1 MKRNLMLLFA
11 LPCMMLHGLT
21 VTSCNDDESY
31 AEMKSKE
38 RKAINAFL
46 QDNDLVGKIKV
57 ISESEFL
64 NNDTTTN
71 VEENEFVLF
80 NEDGI
85 YMQIV
90 RRGVGQSTREMAM
103 EREDSTVNF
112 KLLCRFME
120 YDIENADTTY
130 SNIYTPSVVDKMQ
143 VNYSVRSRA
152 YTASFTEGY
161 MKSYYGSAVPEG
173 WLKPLDYIRLTRQ
186 TDNIAKVR
194 LIVPHSSGTSNAANY
209 VLPYYYEIS
218 YERGL

>member
-1 MKRNLMLLFA
+1 MKRLLYILPSLLLA
-11 LPCMMLHGLT
+11 LW
-21 VTSCNDDESY
+21 VASCDDDESY
-31 AEMKSKE
+31 AEMKNKE
-38 RKAINAFL
+38 RKAINAFVK
-46 QDNDLVGKIKV
+46 DNDLVGPIKV
-57 ISESEFL
+57 ISESTFL
-64 NNDTTTN
+64 AQDTMTD
-71 VEENEFVLF
+71 VDANEFVLF

-90 RRGVGQSTREMAM
+90 RKGVGRNTREMAM
-103 EREDSTVNF
+103 EKEDSTVNF
-112 KLLCRFME
+112 RLLCRFME

-130 SNIYTPSVVDKMQ
+130 SNLFTPSVVDKLQ
-143 VNYSVRSRA
+143 VNYSVRSRS

-186 TDNIAKVR
+186 TDSIAKVR

-218 YERGL
+218 YERGI

>member
-1 MKRNLMLLFA
+1 MKRLLYILPSLLLA
-11 LPCMMLHGLT
+11 LW
-21 VTSCNDDESY
+21 VASCDDDESY
-31 AEMKSKE
+31 AEMKNKE
-38 RKAINAFL
+38 RKAINAFVK
-46 QDNDLVGKIKV
+46 DNDLVGPIKV
-57 ISESEFL
+57 ISESTFL
-64 NNDTTTN
+64 AQDTMTD
-71 VEENEFVLF
+71 VDANEFVLF

-90 RRGVGQSTREMAM
+90 RKGVGRNTREMAM
-103 EREDSTVNF
+103 EKADSTVNF
-112 KLLCRFME
+112 RLLCRFME

-130 SNIYTPSVVDKMQ
+130 SNLFTPSVVDKLQ
-143 VNYSVRSRA
+143 VNYSVRSRS

-186 TDNIAKVR
+186 TDSIAKVR

-218 YERGL
+218 YERGI

>member
-1 MKRNLMLLFA
+1 MRHLLYILPSLLF
-11 LPCMMLHGLT
+11 GLLAA
-21 VTSCNDDESY
+21 SCSDDENY
-31 AEMKSKE
+31 AEMKKKE
-38 RKAINAFL
+38 RKAINAFVA
-46 QDNDLVGKIKV
+46 DNDLVGPIKV
-57 ISESEFL
+57 ISESTFL
-64 NNDTTTN
+64 AQDTTTD
-71 VEENEFVLF
+71 VEANEFVLF

-90 RRGVGQSTREMAM
+90 RRGTGKSAREMAM
-103 EREDSTVNF
+103 EKEDSTVNF
-112 KLLCRFME
+112 RLLCRFME

-130 SNIYTPSVVDKMQ
+130 SNLFTPSVVDKLQ
-143 VNYSVRSRA
+143 VNYSARSRS

-218 YERGL
+218 YEKGI

>member
-1 MKRNLMLLFA
+1 MRRLLYIILPSLLLA
-11 LPCMMLHGLT
+11 LSAA
-21 VTSCNDDESY
+21 SCDDDESY
-31 AEMKSKE
+31 AEMKNKE
-38 RKAINAFL
+38 RKAINSFVK
-46 QDNDLVGKIKV
+46 DNDLIGSIKV
-57 ISESEFL
+57 ISESAFL
-64 NNDTTTN
+64 AQDSTTD
-71 VEENEFVLF
+71 VEANEFVLF

-90 RRGVGQSTREMAM
+90 RKGAGKSMREMAL
-103 EREDSTVNF
+103 EKEDSTVNF
-112 KLLCRFME
+112 RLLCRFLE

-130 SNIYTPSVVDKMQ
+130 SNIFTPSVVDKLQ
-143 VNYSVRSRA
+143 VNYSARSRS

-173 WLKPLDYIRLTRQ
+173 WLKPLDYIRLTRS
-186 TDNIAKVR
+186 TDSIAKVR

>member
-1 MKRNLMLLFA
+1 MKQLLYI
-11 LPCMMLHGLT
+11 LPSLLLGLL
-21 VTSCNDDESY
+21 VASCDDDESY
-31 AEMKSKE
+31 AEMKNKE
-38 RKAINAFL
+38 RKAINAFVK
-46 QDNDLVGKIKV
+46 DNDLIGTIKV
-57 ISESEFL
+57 ISESTFL
-64 NNDTTTN
+64 AQDSTTD
-71 VEENEFVLF
+71 VDANEFVLF

-90 RRGVGQSTREMAM
+90 RKGAGQSVREMAM
-103 EREDSTVNF
+103 EKEDSTVNF
-112 KLLCRFME
+112 RLLCRFME

-130 SNIYTPSVVDKMQ
+130 SNIFTPSVVDKLQ
-143 VNYSVRSRA
+143 VNYSTRSRS

-173 WLKPLDYIRLTRQ
+173 WLKPLDYIRITRQ
-186 TDNIAKVR
+186 TGSIAKVR